1 MKLLKTLVAAA
12 ALAMSAGAFAAPVSF
27 VEGNSLQS
35 VIDGLY
41 TAAGTPTGNAP
52 KVNTNQAN
60 ESGRFEIEAS
70 GGSIATM
77 VIEIAGLAGS
87 NTFGIYDINNSS
99 NFLQLFSG
107 NASSGYSSTLKV
119 TLTNAGYKF
128 TSITLDAAGDQVGLA
143 TNQMFS
149 SQTFGY
155 YLGSGSTP
163 AFFSEAS
170 KNNNGE
176 DQMVAFKGDGDKI
189 QLPGGIPAVWGS
201 SSYILAWEDQAYGS
215 SDKDFNDMVVYV
227 ESVTAVPEP
236 GSLALLG
243 LGLAGLAAVTRRKQ
257 KKA

>member
-99 NFLQLFSG
+99 NYLQLFSG

-119 TLTNAGYKF
+119 LFDGVNYKFSSTTYNAGGDLLGF
-128 TSITLDAAGDQVGLA
+128 TTQL
-143 TNQMFS
+143 FS